1 MQKLRKTMLLIA
13 CALMTQN
20 AAHAA
25 HPLVTEDANLQTTGK
40 QQIEFNSDHWST
52 SRAHSQIGSLTY
64 TYGASD
70 QLDLFF
76 SSPIRWSSPG
86 ALGDLSVGSKYLFS
100 SQENANWAWK
110 TEVFFPTGAKTFG
123 SDRYDLAL
131 TLVRTENAGP
141 WVIHSNLS
149 LNLRQHRQAL
159 ADAQQRDQLWRT
171 SVAVLRAITPQTQL
185 LADTGIAQADQ
196 KNDGYWQPYLVAG
209 VIYSPASNLD
219 LDIGFKYQKKTLST
233 ERQIGIGMAWRF

>member
-1 MQKLRKTMLLIA
+1 MQKLRKTILLAA
-13 CALMTQN
+13 CALMTQSV
-20 AAHAA
+20 ARAA
-25 HPLVTEDANLQTTGK
+25 HPLVTEDANLQTSGK
-40 QQIEFNSDHWST
+40 QQIEFNGDHWS
-52 SRAHSQIGSLTY
+52 SRKGISQIGNLTY
-64 TYGASD
+64 TYGYKD

-76 SSPIRWSSPG
+76 SSPVRWSSPG

-100 SQENANWAWK
+100 SQENTNWAWK
-110 TEVFFPTGAKTFG
+110 TEAFFPTGTKTYG

-131 TLVRTENAGP
+131 TLVRTESIGP
-141 WVIHSNLS
+141 WVIHGNLS
-149 LNLRQHRQAL
+149 LNIRQHRQAL
-159 ADAQQRDQLWRT
+159 ADAQQRDQLWRS

-209 VIYSPASNLD
+209 LIYSPVSNLD

-233 ERQIGIGMAWRF
+233 EKQIGIGMAWRF

>member
-1 MQKLRKTMLLIA
+1 MQKLRKTTLVVASTLM
-13 CALMTQN
+13 ALN

-40 QQIEFNSDHWST
+40 QQIEFNGDHWST
-52 SRAHSQIGSLTY
+52 SGTHSQISNLTY

-76 SSPIRWSSPG
+76 SRPMRWSSPG
-86 ALGDLSVGSKYLFS
+86 ALGDLSVGSKYLFLS
-100 SQENANWAWK
+100 RENINWAWK

-131 TLVRTENAGP
+131 TLVRTESTGP

-149 LNLRQHRQAL
+149 LNIRQHRQAP
-159 ADAQQRDQLWRT
+159 ADAQQRDQIWRS

-185 LADTGIAQADQ
+185 LADTGISQADQ
-196 KNDGYWQPYLVAG
+196 KNDGYWQPHLIAG
-209 VIYSPASNLD
+209 LIYSPASNLD

-233 ERQIGIGMAWRF
+233 DRQIGVGMAWRF

>member
-52 SRAHSQIGSLTY
+52 SRAHSQIGNLTY

-149 LNLRQHRQAL
+149 LNYVSTDRRWQMHSNAINYGARRSQYCVRSRHRHSCL
-159 ADAQQRDQLWRT
+159 LI
-171 SVAVLRAITPQTQL
+171 RA
-185 LADTGIAQADQ
+185 
-196 KNDGYWQPYLVAG
+196 
-209 VIYSPASNLD
+209 
-219 LDIGFKYQKKTLST
+219 
-233 ERQIGIGMAWRF
+233 